1 MDLSLLTPDQINQ
14 LRLLIAA
21 PVASQAANP
30 NSVAT
35 IATPSHSAQAAPH
48 TISNAFGQ
56 YTPSH
61 LPQAQPP
68 QPPGPVS
75 FTIAPTPMQS
85 QAATPAPPITQLY
98 TGIHTL
104 GTAHPAAPTYPPAP
118 PTQPARPAQPA
129 VLAHP
134 APSGFPPPSA
144 YPAPGGFQP
153 FLGVA
158 GLGLNLATGHANQA
172 RLASSLPHSNQRSLP
187 IRGSRAP
194 RGSGGR
200 GTGRRGN
207 ASRPPSLTAEEPVS
221 SRKVCLVQDSS
232 IPSILVTVV
241 VLPPLV
247 RIMILY

>member
-1 MDLSLLTPDQINQ
+1 MDLSLLTPDQIDQ

-30 NSVAT
+30 NLVAT
-35 IATPSHSAQAAPH
+35 IATPSHSAQAALH
-48 TISNAFGQ
+48 TIPNAFGQ

-61 LPQAQPP
+61 LPQPP
-68 QPPGPVS
+68 QPPTTAS
-75 FTIAPTPMQS
+75 FTIAPAPIQL

-98 TGIHTL
+98 TGNRTL
-104 GTAHPAAPTYPPAP
+104 GTAQPAGPTYLPTP
-118 PTQPARPAQPA
+118 PTQPAAA
-129 VLAHP
+129 AHP
-134 APSGFPPPSA
+134 AVSGFPPPSA

-153 FLGVA
+153 FLGAA

-172 RLASSLPHSNQRSLP
+172 RLASNLPHSNQQRSLP

-200 GTGRRGN
+200 GTGCRGN
-207 ASRPPSLTAEEPVS
+207 ASRPPSLTLEEPVP
-221 SRKVCLVQDSS
+221 SREVCLVQDSS

-247 RIMILY
+247 RILILY